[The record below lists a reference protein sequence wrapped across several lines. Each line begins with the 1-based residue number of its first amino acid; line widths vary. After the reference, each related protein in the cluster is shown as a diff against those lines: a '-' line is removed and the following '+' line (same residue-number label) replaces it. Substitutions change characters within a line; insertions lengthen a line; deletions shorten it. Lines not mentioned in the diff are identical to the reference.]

1 MSPFDLRGPEFLL
14 FYLVL
19 GVIVL
24 VALRVSRRLAEP
36 TEAIKVDLSDP
47 YLIACLRGGTNE
59 VLRVSTISLIHR
71 GLLQVSG
78 SLVSIASPQAIDGIR
93 NPVERELLLYFNQ
106 PREASSVF
114 SDPRF
119 PSIMERYNQ
128 YLENYGLLPN
138 RWVRA
143 NRERLLGVGLLVL
156 WGVALIKIVVAL
168 SRGHTNLGFLLV
180 LSILFGVLAFKL
192 VQPRLTL
199 RGKAMLADMRL
210 LFGGLKS
217 RPATR
222 FTPADVALL
231 AAVFGAAAIPVSVF
245 PYAQTLYPKAIAT
258 ERQLGWAGSSCGSS
272 SSCSSGGGCGGGG
285 CGGGCGG
292 CGS

>member
-24 VALRVSRRLAEP
+24 AALHVSRRLAEP
-36 TEAIKVDLSDP
+36 TETIKVDLSDP

-78 SLVSIASPQAIDGIR
+78 TLVSIASPQAIDGIR

-119 PSIMERYNQ
+119 PSLIERYNQ

-168 SRGHTNLGFLLV
+168 SRGHTNLGLLLL
-180 LSILFGVLAFKL
+180 LSILFGFFAFKL
-192 VQPRLTL
+192 VLPRLTL
-199 RGKAMLADMRL
+199 RGKAMLADMRV
-210 LFGGLKS
+210 LFSGLTV
-217 RPATR
+217 RPATS

-245 PYAQTLYPKAIAT
+245 PHALTLYPKAAAT
-258 ERQLGWAGSSCGSS
+258 ESISGRAGSSCGSV
-272 SSCSSGGGCGGGG
+272 SSCSSSGGCGGGG

>member
-24 VALRVSRRLAEP
+24 AALRVSRRLAEP

-119 PSIMERYNQ
+119 SSSMERYNQ

-180 LSILFGVLAFKL
+180 LSILFGGLAFKL

-199 RGKAMLADMRL
+199 RGKAMLSDMRL
-210 LFGGLKS
+210 LFGGLKN
-217 RPATR
+217 RTATR

-245 PYAQTLYPKAIAT
+245 PYALTLYPKAIAT
-258 ERQLGWAGSSCGSS
+258 ERQLGWAGSSCGSA